1 MIKIAV
7 DVLDHWQTL
16 IAGVLALLAA
26 WLTIRATKRSAD
38 REVEASQAQTEPTI
52 RLEKERVASEALA
65 FHAMLEAAMKRVLDE
80 ADWARK
86 TYASTFKSTAP
97 WSPEAFAVRQRIT
110 KGGFAELRAPCIR
123 QRSDLTGEFL
133 DLEGE
138 IESFA
143 GQWKEVPSRAEK
155 SFTVREGKHEG
166 LGDRLTVIE
175 DMARELRRKA
185 AGSGGDLVVAP

>member
-7 DVLDHWQTL
+7 DLLYHWQTL

-38 REVEASQAQTEPTI
+38 REVEASQAQTETTV

-97 WSPEAFAVRQRIT
+97 CRPV
-110 KGGFAELRAPCIR
+110 
-123 QRSDLTGEFL
+123 D
-133 DLEGE
+133 D
-138 IESFA
+138 
-143 GQWKEVPSRAEK
+143 
-155 SFTVREGKHEG
+155 
-166 LGDRLTVIE
+166 
-175 DMARELRRKA
+175 A
-185 AGSGGDLVVAP
+185 A